1 MSNLYPL
8 IGIKLRLNEIPV
20 IDVTVAP
27 PSKCMYVLRK
37 LFDIRFSYRILLNRQ
52 DGFHFMD
59 KKAETYISSFSVA
72 SPFFDKSI
80 IFLFVAFSLSVI
92 SLTFWNVSL

>member
-37 LFDIRFSYRILLNRQ
+37 LFDIRILLNRQ